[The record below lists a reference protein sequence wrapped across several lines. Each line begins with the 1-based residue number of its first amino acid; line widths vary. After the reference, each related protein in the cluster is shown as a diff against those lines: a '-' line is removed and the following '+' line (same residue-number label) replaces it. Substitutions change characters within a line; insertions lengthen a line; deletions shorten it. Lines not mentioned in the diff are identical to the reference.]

1 MVTGNLMP
9 QAQNI
14 TWHHGA
20 VTHEQRAN
28 ITRARPTILWLTGLS
43 GCGKSTL
50 AMALEHKLIETGHA
64 AYVLDGD
71 NIRHGLNK
79 NLGFSPEDRQEN
91 IRRIGEVAKLFADAG
106 MVAIA
111 SFISPYRADRA
122 GVRALVKPGEFVEV
136 YVDAPLEVCEARD
149 AKGLYKKARSALA
162 DGKGLMF
169 TGIDAPYEAPSQP
182 EIHVHTDRMP
192 VDACVQAVIDYLKR
206 HGRLVEGAR

>member
-1 MVTGNLMP
+1 M
-9 QAQNI
+9 QKAENI

-28 ITRARPTILWLTGLS
+28 ITHARPTILWLTGLS

-50 AMALEHKLIETGHA
+50 AVALEHRLVQTGHA

-106 MVAIA
+106 VVAIA

-122 GVRALVKPGEFVEV
+122 TVRALVKKGEFIEV
-136 YVDAPLEVCEARD
+136 FVDAPLSICEERD
-149 AKGLYKKARSALA
+149 PKGLYKKARAA
-162 DGKGLMF
+162 VAQGKGLMF
-169 TGIDAPYEAPSQP
+169 TGIDAPYEAPALP
-182 EIHVHTDRMP
+182 EIHLHTERMP
-192 VDACVQAVIDYLKR
+192 VDQCVQTVIDYLK
-206 HGRLVEGAR
+206 HHSRLTERTR